1 MATIKLLIADSK
13 EDWLNN
19 IKRMIIN
26 MDNVCLVGE
35 ARNGQET
42 LDKVNELQPHIVL
55 LDIDLEGIDGLKVTE
70 ILAKESQNVQTIIM
84 STKSSPEYFRKAMK
98 SGAKDY
104 LIEPFSNSDLSDA
117 IQNVFNKWLKDKAD
131 LFTDDNTA
139 KVVTFYSTK
148 GGVGRTTLAVNLAVA
163 LAAKGK
169 RTLLI
174 DASLQFGDVALT
186 LNLNPQNTI
195 SEVIDKDE
203 FTIDGI
209 GRRITKHKASGLE
222 VLAAPREPAQAEA
235 VTAKHLQQIIDV
247 IKPLY
252 QFIIIDMPSIITEKE
267 LAILDKTNLLFLI
280 ATLEITSLKNTK
292 ILLKTLQSIK
302 YDLDKVKIILNK
314 DMPDIGIDKT
324 QLETGL
330 GIPIYATIPMDSILA
345 QVSLNKGISFVLE
358 SPASLISRTI
368 IDVAERLI
376 GPSKKPV
383 NTSKS
388 AILRIKDLLFGN

>member
-104 LIEPFSNSDLSDA
+104 LIEPFSNNDLSDA

-131 LFTDDNTA
+131 LFSDDNNA
-139 KVVTFYSTK
+139 KIVTFYSTK
-148 GGVGRTTLAVNLAVA
+148 GGVGRTTLAVNLATA

-186 LNLNPQNTI
+186 LNLNPQSTI
-195 SEVIDKDE
+195 NDIIDKDE

-209 GRRITKHKASGLE
+209 GRRITKHPCGLE
-222 VLAAPREPAQAEA
+222 VLAAPREPALAEA
-235 VTAKHLQQIIDV
+235 VTPKHLQQIIDV

-252 QFIIIDMPSIITEKE
+252 QFIIIDMPATITEKE
-267 LAILDKTNLLFLI
+267 LAILDKTSLLFLV

-292 ILLKTLQSIK
+292 IFLKTLQSIK

-324 QLETGL
+324 QLESGL
-330 GIPIYATIPMDSILA
+330 GIPVYASIPMDSILV
-345 QVSLNKGISFVLE
+345 QVSLNKGESFVLK

-368 IDVAERLI
+368 IDVAEKLI
-376 GPSKKPV
+376 GPNKKPV
-383 NTSKS
+383 NTNKS
-388 AILRIKDLLFGN
+388 AILRIKDLLFGS

>member
-19 IKRMIIN
+19 VKRMIIN

-35 ARNGQET
+35 ARNGQDT

-104 LIEPFSNSDLSDA
+104 LIEPFSNNDLADA

-131 LFTDDNTA
+131 LFSEDSNA

-148 GGVGRTTLAVNLAVA
+148 GGVGRTTLSVNLATA

-186 LNLNPQNTI
+186 LNLNPQSTI
-195 SEVIDKDE
+195 TEIIDKDE

-209 GRRITKHKASGLE
+209 GRRITKHPCGLE
-222 VLAAPREPAQAEA
+222 VLAAPREPALAEA
-235 VTAKHLQQIIDV
+235 VTPKHLQQIIDV
-247 IKPLY
+247 MKPVY
-252 QFIIIDMPSIITEKE
+252 QFIIIDMPATITEKE
-267 LAILDKTNLLFLI
+267 LAILDKTSLLFLV

-292 ILLKTLQSIK
+292 IFLKTLQSIK

-324 QLETGL
+324 QLESGL
-330 GIPIYATIPMDSILA
+330 GIPVYASIPMDSILV
-345 QVSLNKGISFVLE
+345 QVSLNKGESFVLK
-358 SPASLISRTI
+358 SPSSLISRTI
-368 IDVAERLI
+368 IDVAEKLI
-376 GPSKKPV
+376 GPGKKPV
-383 NTSKS
+383 NTNKS
-388 AILRIKDLLFGN
+388 AILRIKDLLFGG

>member
-1 MATIKLLIADSK
+1 MATIKLLIADGK

-19 IKRMIIN
+19 LKRMISSVE
-26 MDNVCLVGE
+26 NVFLVGE
-35 ARNGQET
+35 ARNGHEVIE
-42 LDKVNELQPHIVL
+42 KVKELQPHIVL

-70 ILAKESQNVQTIIM
+70 ILAKENQNVQTIIM
-84 STKSSPEYFRKAMK
+84 SMKSSPEYFRQAMK

-104 LIEPFSNSDLSDA
+104 LIEPFSNKDLDDA
-117 IQNVFNKWLKDKAD
+117 IHNVFNKWLKDKAE
-131 LFTDDNTA
+131 LFADDSNA
-139 KVVTFYSTK
+139 KVVSFFATK
-148 GGVGRTTLAVNLAVA
+148 GGVGRTTLSVNLAAA

-186 LNLNPQNTI
+186 LDLHPQSTI
-195 SEVIDKDE
+195 SDIVEKDE

-209 GRRITKHKASGLE
+209 ERRITKHACGLE
-222 VLAAPREPAQAEA
+222 VLAAPKEPALAEA
-235 VTAKHLQQIIDV
+235 VTSKHLQQIIDV

-252 QFIIIDMPSIITEKE
+252 QFIIIDMPATITEKE
-267 LAILDKTNLLFLI
+267 LAVLDKTSLLFLV

-292 ILLKTLQSIK
+292 IFLKTLQDLK

-314 DMPDIGIDKT
+314 DTPDVGIDRP
-324 QLETGL
+324 QLESGL
-330 GIPIYATIPMDSILA
+330 GVPVYASIPMDSNLVQI
-345 QVSLNKGISFVLE
+345 SLNKGESFVLK
-358 SPASLISRTI
+358 SPASLISRNI
-368 IDVAERLI
+368 IDVAEKLI

-388 AILRIKDLLFGN
+388 AILRIKDLLFGS

>member
-19 IKRMIIN
+19 VKRMIN
-26 MDNVCLVGE
+26 SMDNVCLVGE
-35 ARNGQET
+35 ARNGQEA
-42 LDKVNELQPHIVL
+42 LDKVKELQPHIVL

-70 ILAKESQNVQTIIM
+70 ILAKDSQNVQTIIM

-104 LIEPFSNSDLSDA
+104 LIEPFSNNDLSDA

-131 LFTDDNTA
+131 LFSDDNNA

-148 GGVGRTTLAVNLAVA
+148 GGVGRTTLAVNLATA

-186 LNLNPQNTI
+186 LNLNPQSTI
-195 SEVIDKDE
+195 NDIIDKDE

-209 GRRITKHKASGLE
+209 GRRITKHPCGLE
-222 VLAAPREPAQAEA
+222 VLAAPREPALAEA
-235 VTAKHLQQIIDV
+235 VTPKHLQQIIDV
-247 IKPLY
+247 VKPLY
-252 QFIIIDMPSIITEKE
+252 QFIIIDMPATITEKE
-267 LAILDKTNLLFLI
+267 LAILDKTSLLFLV

-292 ILLKTLQSIK
+292 IFLKTLQSIK

-330 GIPIYATIPMDSILA
+330 GIPVYATIPMDSILV
-345 QVSLNKGISFVLE
+345 QVSLNKGESFVLK

-368 IDVAERLI
+368 IDVAEKLI
-376 GPSKKPV
+376 GPGKKAV
-383 NTSKS
+383 NTNKS
-388 AILRIKDLLFGN
+388 AILRIKDLLFGS